1 MKPSNCKHDRKDL
14 VLHFY
19 GELSE
24 AAAADVDVRLKV
36 CSVCEEYYTELIS
49 MEAIIPRSPSVE
61 PDETVMAAIR
71 VATARRLHEREG
83 RQSRRLEPHG
93 FVLPGPI
100 RSRLSLVT
108 ALVVLAFFGGRY
120 STSFNQTGGT
130 VFDAPSIADISD
142 IAYDAETGTVHVQ
155 YRTVGVSSIEGSF
168 EDDRVRSLV
177 QFALVNADNPS
188 TRLRA
193 VKLLNMMNVEQI
205 RPDADLVSALA
216 VILKEDPNSGMK
228 LQAIGALR
236 RIHEG
241 TALGGQ
247 LTELLMG
254 VLDSSDNSALRIEA
268 LELLT
273 ASELTRQDLNR
284 VLARASRD
292 ENSFVRFR
300 ARAALDD
307 MPLDDIPQD
316 DMQGTIPLDQ
326 LR

>member
-1 MKPSNCKHDRKDL
+1 MKTSACKHDRKDL

-24 AAAADVDVRLKV
+24 SAAADVDVRLKV
-36 CSVCEEYYTELIS
+36 CSVCEEYYAELIS
-49 MEAIIPRSPSVE
+49 MEVIIPRSPSVE
-61 PDETVMAAIR
+61 PDETVMTAIR
-71 VATARRLHEREG
+71 AATARRLLEREES
-83 RQSRRLEPHG
+83 QSRRLEPRG

-108 ALVVLAFFGGRY
+108 ALVVLAFFGGRW
-120 STSFNQTGGT
+120 STSLTQTPGS
-130 VFDAPSIADISD
+130 VFDAPSKVDISD

-155 YRTVGVSSIEGSF
+155 YRTMGVSSIEGSF

-177 QFALVNADNPS
+177 ELALVNTDNPS

-193 VKLLNMMNVEQI
+193 VKLLNLMNVEQI
-205 RPDADLVSALA
+205 RPDAKLVSALA
-216 VILKEDPNSGMK
+216 VILKDDPNSGMK

-241 TALGGQ
+241 AALDEQ

-254 VLDSSDNSALRIEA
+254 ILDSSDNSALRIEA
-268 LELLT
+268 LGLLT
-273 ASELTRQDLNR
+273 SSELARQDLNR

-292 ENSFVRFR
+292 ENSFIRFR
-300 ARAALDD
+300 ARSALDE
-307 MPLDDIPQD
+307 MSQD